1 MSWSVCYESIYLKT
15 RGDVFKLLLLCAG
28 RREKAEKARMLRR
41 AKPDRKIFPSPRTLP
56 WCSDKT
62 GVVLAFLIALS

>member
-28 RREKAEKARMLRR
+28 RREKAEKARMLGAPSLTGRY
-41 AKPDRKIFPSPRTLP
+41 FPHHLRFR
-56 WCSDKT
+56 
-62 GVVLAFLIALS
+62 GVLTRLAWF